1 MKIAVTYDE
10 NNEQIFQHFGH
21 TEALKVYNVNDNKI
35 LSSKILST
43 EGHGHSV
50 IADFLNDVDA
60 KVLICGGIGPCA
72 ISALQEYGI
81 VLCAG
86 ISGNAD
92 DAVEKF
98 LNGTLDYQTG
108 ANCNHHGE
116 NHSHSCGSC
125 HH

>member
-1 MKIAVTYDE
+1 MKIAVTYEVDS
-10 NNEQIFQHFGH
+10 EQVFQHFGH
-21 TEALKVYNVNDNKI
+21 TEALKVYNVEDNKVI
-35 LSSKILST
+35 SSEILST

-50 IADFLNDVDA
+50 IADFLNDVEA

-86 ISGNAD
+86 ITGSAD
-92 DAVEKF
+92 AAVEKF
-98 LNGTLDYQTG
+98 LSGTLEYQSG
-108 ANCNHHGE
+108 ANCSHHGE
-116 NHSHSCGSC
+116 HEHACGSC

>member
-21 TEALKVYNVNDNKI
+21 TEALKVYKVENNEI
-35 LSSKILST
+35 ISTEILST

-50 IADFLNDVDA
+50 MADFLKDVDA

-92 DAVEKF
+92 EAVKQF
-98 LNGTLDYQTG
+98 LEGTLNYQSE
-108 ANCNHHGE
+108 ANCSHHGE
-116 NHSHSCGSC
+116 HGHACGSC

>member
-1 MKIAVTYDE
+1 MKIAVTYEVDS
-10 NNEQIFQHFGH
+10 EQVFQHFGH
-21 TEALKVYNVNDNKI
+21 TEALKVYNVEDNKVI
-35 LSSKILST
+35 STEILST

-50 IADFLNDVDA
+50 IADFLNDVEA

-86 ISGNAD
+86 ITGSAD
-92 DAVEKF
+92 EAVEKF
-98 LNGTLDYQTG
+98 LSGTLEYQSS
-108 ANCNHHGE
+108 ANCSHHGE
-116 NHSHSCGSC
+116 HEHACGSC

>member
-1 MKIAVTYDE
+1 MKIAVTYEVDS
-10 NNEQIFQHFGH
+10 EQVFQHFGH
-21 TEALKVYNVNDNKI
+21 TEALKVYNVEDNKVI
-35 LSSKILST
+35 SSEILST

-50 IADFLNDVDA
+50 IADFLNDVEA

-86 ISGNAD
+86 ITGSAD
-92 DAVEKF
+92 VAVEKF
-98 LNGTLDYQTG
+98 LSGTLEYQSG
-108 ANCNHHGE
+108 ANCSHHGE
-116 NHSHSCGSC
+116 HEHACGSC

>member
-1 MKIAVTYDE
+1 MKIAVTYEVDS
-10 NNEQIFQHFGH
+10 EQVFQHFGH
-21 TEALKVYNVNDNKI
+21 TEALKVYNVEDNKV
-35 LSSKILST
+35 LSSEILST

-50 IADFLNDVDA
+50 IADFLNDVEA

-86 ISGNAD
+86 ITGSAD
-92 DAVEKF
+92 EAVEKF
-98 LNGTLDYQTG
+98 LNGTLEYQSG
-108 ANCNHHGE
+108 ANCSHHGE
-116 NHSHSCGSC
+116 HEHACGSC

>member
-1 MKIAVTYDE
+1 MKIAVTYEVDS
-10 NNEQIFQHFGH
+10 EQVFQHFGH
-21 TEALKVYNVNDNKI
+21 TEALKVYNVEDNKVI
-35 LSSKILST
+35 SSEILST

-50 IADFLNDVDA
+50 IADFLNDVEA

-86 ISGNAD
+86 ITGSAD
-92 DAVEKF
+92 EAVEKF
-98 LNGTLDYQTG
+98 LSGTLEYQSS
-108 ANCNHHGE
+108 ANCSHHGE
-116 NHSHSCGSC
+116 HEHACGSC

>member
-1 MKIAVTYDE
+1 MKIAVTYEVDS
-10 NNEQIFQHFGH
+10 EQVFQHFGH
-21 TEALKVYNVNDNKI
+21 TEALKVYNVEDNKVI
-35 LSSKILST
+35 STEILST

-50 IADFLNDVDA
+50 IADFLNDVEA

-86 ISGNAD
+86 ITGSAD
-92 DAVEKF
+92 AAVEKF
-98 LNGTLDYQTG
+98 LSGTLEYQSG
-108 ANCNHHGE
+108 ANCSHHGE
-116 NHSHSCGSC
+116 HEHACGSC